1 MNHKTNMTL
10 AVFGLGHVGLP
21 TALGFADLG
30 WNVIGVDSDRSKVES
45 LTKGHVPFF
54 EDGVDSLLKK
64 HLKSDKFVVTSDSNW
79 AVNQAD
85 ILFICVATP
94 QYKDGSADISQIEN
108 LAYQLRDSIKS
119 YKIVIQKST
128 TPVNTAEKIRI
139 ILSQPKENEEV
150 QSADKLVDVVVIPE
164 FLREGK
170 AIEDFF
176 NPQRIVVGL
185 DDMSLKE
192 TIINLYMPLFQKI
205 GKAAQDL
212 MIFTDTRSAEISKNA
227 ANSFLATKLSFINMV
242 SDLCLKVG
250 ANIDSVSRSIG
261 ADPRIGT
268 DFLKAG
274 IGFGGECLPKD
285 LNSFIDSG
293 KTNGVNFSILEEVQ
307 KVNDNRVNVYLSQI
321 KDTLPNLKDM
331 SFAVWG
337 LAFKPNTDEIRN
349 SPAINIINK
358 LIEEH
363 AKLRLYDPLAMPEF
377 KNQIKT
383 SELISFAS
391 DPIDAAVDSNG
402 VLILTDWPQFKEQDL
417 SKLFQVM
424 KTPIIFDG
432 RNMLDRN
439 FVTESGF
446 QYYGLGV

>member
-64 HLKSDKFVVTSDSNW
+64 HLKSDKFVVSSDSYW

-205 GKAAQDL
+205 GK
-212 MIFTDTRSAEISKNA
+212 
-227 ANSFLATKLSFINMV
+227 
-242 SDLCLKVG
+242 
-250 ANIDSVSRSIG
+250 
-261 ADPRIGT
+261 
-268 DFLKAG
+268 
-274 IGFGGECLPKD
+274 
-285 LNSFIDSG
+285 
-293 KTNGVNFSILEEVQ
+293 
-307 KVNDNRVNVYLSQI
+307 
-321 KDTLPNLKDM
+321 
-331 SFAVWG
+331 
-337 LAFKPNTDEIRN
+337 
-349 SPAINIINK
+349 
-358 LIEEH
+358 EEH
-363 AKLRLYDPLAMPEF
+363 R
-377 KNQIKT
+377 
-383 SELISFAS
+383 
-391 DPIDAAVDSNG
+391 
-402 VLILTDWPQFKEQDL
+402 
-417 SKLFQVM
+417 
-424 KTPIIFDG
+424 
-432 RNMLDRN
+432 
-439 FVTESGF
+439 
-446 QYYGLGV
+446 

>member
-1 MNHKTNMTL
+1 M
-10 AVFGLGHVGLP
+10 
-21 TALGFADLG
+21 
-30 WNVIGVDSDRSKVES
+30 
-45 LTKGHVPFF
+45 
-54 EDGVDSLLKK
+54 
-64 HLKSDKFVVTSDSNW
+64 
-79 AVNQAD
+79 
-85 ILFICVATP
+85 
-94 QYKDGSADISQIEN
+94 
-108 LAYQLRDSIKS
+108 
-119 YKIVIQKST
+119 
-128 TPVNTAEKIRI
+128 
-139 ILSQPKENEEV
+139 
-150 QSADKLVDVVVIPE
+150 
-164 FLREGK
+164 
-170 AIEDFF
+170 
-176 NPQRIVVGL
+176 
-185 DDMSLKE
+185 
-192 TIINLYMPLFQKI
+192 
-205 GKAAQDL
+205 
-212 MIFTDTRSAEISKNA
+212 
-227 ANSFLATKLSFINMV
+227 
-242 SDLCLKVG
+242 
-250 ANIDSVSRSIG
+250 
-261 ADPRIGT
+261 
-268 DFLKAG
+268 
-274 IGFGGECLPKD
+274 
-285 LNSFIDSG
+285 
-293 KTNGVNFSILEEVQ
+293 EEVQ